1 MVNFPTSLDSLANPG
16 PGTYEDDVGFVH
28 SDQHANANDI
38 LEALEGKLGIGSSVA
53 AANQVLRG
61 TGTGVSGWGNID
73 TAYILN
79 NAISQFGTATPTAAQ
94 TTTSTTIVDMTS
106 GSVAITLTTGACVML
121 MAAGSVSNSSAGA
134 FVAVSV
140 DLDGGS
146 LGEFSVCTSA
156 TAGAFVPFGFS
167 LALAIAAGAHTF
179 KLRWRVSAGTGTLN
193 SGRLNVIEL
202 KK

>member
-1 MVNFPTSLDSLANPG
+1 MVSYPTSLDSFANPTAG
-16 PGTYEDDVGFVH
+16 SYEDDVGLEHHV
-28 SDQHANANDI
+28 QHANANDAA
-38 LEALEGKLGIGSSVA
+38 EALEAKLGIGASTA
-53 AANQVLRG
+53 TANTVLRG
-61 TGTGVSGWGNID
+61 TGTGVSGWGNVD

-94 TTTSTTIVDMTS
+94 TTTSTSIVDMTS
-106 GSVAITLTTGACVML
+106 GSVAITLSTGACVMIFG
-121 MAAGSVSNSSAGA
+121 AGSVSNSTAGA

-156 TAGAFVPFGFS
+156 TASAFVPFGFS
-167 LALAIAAGAHTF
+167 IALTIAAGAHTV
-179 KLRWRVSAGTGTLN
+179 KLRWRVSANTGTLN